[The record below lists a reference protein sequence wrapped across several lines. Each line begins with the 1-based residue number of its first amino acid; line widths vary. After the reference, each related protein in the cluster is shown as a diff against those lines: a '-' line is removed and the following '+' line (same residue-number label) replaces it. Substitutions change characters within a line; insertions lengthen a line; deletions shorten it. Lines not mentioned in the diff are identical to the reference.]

1 MPPKFFKTQDL
12 FREWLDKNHTKET
25 ELIVGFYKVKSGKE
39 SMTWSESVDQALCF
53 GWIDGVRHS
62 IDEESYQIRFTPR
75 KRGSIWS
82 AVNIEKIA
90 KLKEQDLLQPAGIK
104 IYENR
109 SEGNSHVYA
118 FEQKEIFLSEEYEAK
133 FRENIKAW
141 EYFEKL
147 APSYKKSS
155 NYWVMSAKQEKT
167 RLKRLNE
174 LIESSEAGTNK
185 WKDSKYKK

>member
-1 MPPKFFKTQDL
+1 MTPKFFKTQNL
-12 FREWLDKNHTKET
+12 FREWLVKNHAKET
-25 ELIVGFYKVKSGKE
+25 ELKVGFYKVKSGKE

-62 IDEESYQIRFTPR
+62 IDDESYQIRFTPR

-82 AVNIEKIA
+82 AVNVEKIA
-90 KLKEQDLLQPAGIK
+90 RLKEQGLLQPAGIK

-109 SEGNSHVYA
+109 SEGNSNVYA
-118 FEQKEIFLSEEYEAK
+118 FEQKEIFLSEEYEAR
-133 FRENIKAW
+133 FRENTKAW
-141 EYFEKL
+141 GYFEKL

-185 WKDSKYKK
+185 WKNSKYKK